1 MQLALRRLRTSSRPD
16 AGPHLPAL
24 PVQCRVRKPPGSNV
38 GAVSHSIP
46 CIESHTEASYIAVC
60 CWHLCVPPMHFLCRI
75 LQFHPSPKFTPA
87 ICHRL
92 LPLPFGP
99 LRVWIRSLR
108 LSRYTTSGLLK
119 NPRICLQLHRADNEM
134 SFSSDLFLGRF
145 RLLLSAYH
153 ISSPIL
159 ILHQALLPQHSFTF
173 QISLAPSECDRLS
186 ILHCLCEWAL

>member
-1 MQLALRRLRTSSRPD
+1 MRTSSKPD
-16 AGPHLPAL
+16 AWPHLPAL

-38 GAVSHSIP
+38 GAVSRSIP
-46 CIESHTEASYIAVC
+46 CIQSHTEATYFAMC
-60 CWHLCVPPMHFLCRI
+60 CLPLCVPPMLFLCRI
-75 LQFHPSPKFTPA
+75 LHFHPSPKFTPPV
-87 ICHRL
+87 CHRL

-108 LSRYTTSGLLK
+108 LSRFSTSCHLE

-186 ILHCLCEWAL
+186 IVHCLCE

>member
-1 MQLALRRLRTSSRPD
+1 MQLALRRIRTSSRPD

-24 PVQCRVRKPPGSNV
+24 PLQFCVRNAPVSSVGEVSRSN
-38 GAVSHSIP
+38 P
-46 CIESHTEASYIAVC
+46 CIQSHNEASCFGRC
-60 CWHLCVPPMHFLCRI
+60 CLPRCWPPMLSLCRI
-75 LQFHPSPKFTPA
+75 LHFHPLPKFTSPV
-87 ICHRL
+87 CHRL

-108 LSRYTTSGLLK
+108 FSRYTTSGLLK

-153 ISSPIL
+153 TSSPIL